1 MKRQIFTVLCAVA
14 LLFILLPGA
23 VLADEG
29 GFTTSSYKV
38 DVKVNENHSYAITET
53 IQVNFTEARH
63 GLYRYIPF
71 KGNFYRQIDGQAT
84 ETPYQAVITD
94 IQVPGYNFSTSTDS
108 DNTVIKIGDA
118 DTTVT
123 GPKTYTISYVWD
135 PGEDGITA
143 FDDVYYN
150 ILPANWPT
158 AIDSASF
165 TVTMP
170 KAFDSQ
176 NVHFYAGAYG
186 ATSSDLVAWQVSG
199 STITGQTTR
208 ALNAN
213 EGITLNLRLPE
224 GYYTGART
232 GQMGLPIAASG
243 PVIALIAGLVL
254 YLVLGKKKPLV
265 EPVAFHPP
273 HDFTPAEVGYIDD
286 GIVGTKE
293 ILSMII
299 YFAHKGYL
307 TIEETQSK
315 ADDADKTDDK
325 KKRKSSKK
333 KNNASDEAKTFIF
346 HKLKDLPASAADYE
360 KEIFDGLFPGG
371 KTSNSKTLSK
381 DFYEVYLNSSRQLKN
396 SFATAERRVFCDTNL
411 ILKWVFIALAIVELL
426 IMSYGM
432 TYLPSGIVII
442 GDWIILYP
450 ILCAF
455 PLFLF
460 YKIGQAIADKTF
472 IKMVVF
478 ILGSLIL
485 SAGGCAIYTAKG
497 ITWPALLGYAVAL
510 ALMLLIPRLNDRT
523 PLGQTWL
530 GEINGFRHFIENA
543 EADRIRVLV
552 DEDPAYFYVILP
564 YAYVLHIT
572 DQWAK
577 NFEGM
582 IIPPPVWYTGY
593 GSTFNTFNTLMF
605 VNAMNSGLDTMDSSI
620 HDSIPSSSGS
630 GGFGGGGFGGGGGFS
645 GGGGGGGGGGSW

>member
-158 AIDSASF
+158 AIDSAAFSI
-165 TVTMP
+165 TLP
-170 KAFDSQ
+170 KAFNSQ
-176 NVHFYAGAYG
+176 DVYFYAGAYG
-186 ATSSDLVAWQVSG
+186 ATGSDIITWQANG
-199 STITGQTTR
+199 NTLTGQATR

-213 EGITLNLRLPE
+213 EGITFNLRLPE
-224 GYYTGART
+224 GYFTGARN
-232 GQMGLPIAASG
+232 GRMGLPIAVAG
-243 PVIALIAGLVL
+243 PLIALAAGLVL
-254 YLVLGKKKPLV
+254 YLRLGKKRPLV
-265 EPVAFHPP
+265 EPITFHPP

-286 GIVGTKE
+286 GFTGTAE

-307 TIEETQSK
+307 TIEETRSKTVPVHEKKKRRSSKSK
-315 ADDADKTDDK
+315 ADADSAEET
-325 KKRKSSKK
+325 
-333 KNNASDEAKTFIF
+333 TFTF
-346 HKLKDLPASAADYE
+346 HKVKELPANAAEYE
-360 KEIFDGLFPGG
+360 KEIFDGLFPNG
-371 KTSNSKTLSK
+371 KTSSSKALSK
-381 DFYEVYLNSSRQLKN
+381 DFYDVYLNSSRQLKN
-396 SFATAERRVFCDTNL
+396 SFATAERQIFSGSDR
-411 ILKWVFIALAIVELL
+411 ILKWVFIALGAVELL

-497 ITWPALLGYAVAL
+497 IIWPTLLGYAVAL

-552 DEDPAYFYVILP
+552 DEDPAYFYAILP